1 MSANADAAAASAP
14 GSNLGIAIRRGLTDG
29 AGVVAILYVILF
41 TLYALWDRSA
51 LSVSGVTNLSNNAA
65 PLAIAA
71 AGESLVVISKGFDL
85 SVSGIVS
92 LSNVLMATY
101 PVEGPGGALVSLM
114 ICLGVGGAIGVL
126 NGILVA
132 VLRLQSIAA
141 TLGTMIMGQGLALVI
156 MDAPGGTIADWVSY
170 TLTDILFGIIPISG
184 LIVLAVVALWLVF
197 RRTDTCMGIFAVGA
211 DETAASLSGISV
223 VRARFAAFVGA
234 GLLYELAGFMLSV
247 QTATGNPSAGTPFLM
262 LTFAAVALGG
272 VSLTGGRGSL
282 VGAVIGGRDP
292 HAAPEGAFFGRR
304 VVVLHR
310 HFPGRRH
317 GARHRVRVLDLAPRI
332 DRSAHVSSARPS
344 AALQPPADTRRIGR
358 IRSETISTAAIF
370 ALTIILILASRFVSP
385 ALGSWDQVDTIITL
399 ASFLIVVAFGQ
410 GLVILV
416 GGLDL
421 SIASMITLGGVLA
434 TTWNGSLG
442 SEWVVIPAVLVLCAC
457 IGALNAVGVIWL
469 NIPPFIMT
477 MAMGIIVASA
487 ALGYTSGTPRG
498 ASPDAFLALMKGS
511 VGRLSAVLIFVVIFV
526 LLAWA
531 LQSATAFGRRLYA
544 VGANREAAR
553 IAGVA
558 TWRPIMAAYAISAVC
573 AGFAGMMLVGYAN
586 GATLRMGDSYLLPS
600 IASVVIGG
608 SSILGGRGSFAGTVG
623 GAILLT
629 TLGTVISALGMDQG
643 WRTVIEG
650 AIIVGALLLLRED
663 LIARLR
669 NRSAG

>member
-1 MSANADAAAASAP
+1 MSANLDAAAASAP
-14 GSNLGIAIRRGLTDG
+14 GSTLGIAIRRGLTDG

-41 TLYALWDRSA
+41 ALYALWDPSA
-51 LSVSGVTNLSNNAA
+51 LTVSGVTNLSNNAA
-65 PLAIAA
+65 PLALAA

-101 PVEGPGGALVSLM
+101 PVDGPGGALVSLL

-132 VLRLQSIAA
+132 ILRLQSIAA

-156 MDAPGGTIADWVSY
+156 MDAPGGPIADWVSY
-170 TLTDILFGIIPISG
+170 TLTDVLFGIIPISG

-197 RRTDTCMGIFAVGA
+197 RRTDACIGLFAVGA

-223 VRARFAAFVGA
+223 VRARFTAFVGA
-234 GLLYELAGFMLSV
+234 GLLYGLAGFMLSV

-282 VGAVIGGRDP
+282 VGAVIG
-292 HAAPEGAFFGRR
+292 AATLMLLQKVLFSGGVSSFYTGIFQGAVMVLAIVFGSVISR
-304 VVVLHR
+304 
-310 HFPGRRH
+310 
-317 GARHRVRVLDLAPRI
+317 LAGSPRM
-332 DRSAHVSSARPS
+332 SSARPS

-399 ASFLIVVAFGQ
+399 ASFLIVAAFGQ

-469 NIPPFIMT
+469 NIPPFIIT
-477 MAMGIIVASA
+477 MASGIIVASA

-498 ASPDAFLALMKGS
+498 AAPDAFLALMKGS
-511 VGRLSAVLIFVVIFV
+511 VGRLSAVLIFVLIFV
-526 LLAWA
+526 LLACA

-573 AGFAGMMLVGYAN
+573 AAFAGMMLVGYAN
-586 GATLRMGDSYLLPS
+586 GATLRTGDSYLLPS

-669 NRSAG
+669 N

>member
-1 MSANADAAAASAP
+1 
-14 GSNLGIAIRRGLTDG
+14 
-29 AGVVAILYVILF
+29 
-41 TLYALWDRSA
+41 
-51 LSVSGVTNLSNNAA
+51 
-65 PLAIAA
+65 
-71 AGESLVVISKGFDL
+71 
-85 SVSGIVS
+85 
-92 LSNVLMATY
+92 
-101 PVEGPGGALVSLM
+101 
-114 ICLGVGGAIGVL
+114 
-126 NGILVA
+126 
-132 VLRLQSIAA
+132 
-141 TLGTMIMGQGLALVI
+141 
-156 MDAPGGTIADWVSY
+156 
-170 TLTDILFGIIPISG
+170 
-184 LIVLAVVALWLVF
+184 
-197 RRTDTCMGIFAVGA
+197 
-211 DETAASLSGISV
+211 
-223 VRARFAAFVGA
+223 
-234 GLLYELAGFMLSV
+234 
-247 QTATGNPSAGTPFLM
+247 
-262 LTFAAVALGG
+262 
-272 VSLTGGRGSL
+272 
-282 VGAVIGGRDP
+282 
-292 HAAPEGAFFGRR
+292 
-304 VVVLHR
+304 
-310 HFPGRRH
+310 
-317 GARHRVRVLDLAPRI
+317 
-332 DRSAHVSSARPS
+332 VSSARPS
-344 AALQPPADTRRIGR
+344 AALQPPGDTRRIGR

-421 SIASMITLGGVLA
+421 SISSMITLGGVLA

-442 SEWVVIPAVLVLCAC
+442 SEWVVIPAVLILCAG

-477 MAMGIIVASA
+477 MASGIVVASA

-498 ASPDAFLALMKGS
+498 ASPDAFLALMKGA
-511 VGRLSAVLIFVVIFV
+511 VGPVSAVLIFVVIFV
-526 LLAWA
+526 LLACA

-573 AGFAGMMLVGYAN
+573 AGFAMLVGYAN

>member
-1 MSANADAAAASAP
+1 MSANLDAAAASAP
-14 GSNLGIAIRRGLTDG
+14 GSNLAIAIRRGLTDG

-41 TLYALWDRSA
+41 SLYALWDHSA
-51 LSVSGVTNLSNNAA
+51 LTASGVTNLSNNAA

-85 SVSGIVS
+85 SVAGVVS
-92 LSNVLMATY
+92 LSNVLMASY
-101 PVEGPGGALVSLM
+101 PVEGPGGALVSLL
-114 ICLGVGGAIGVL
+114 ICLGVGGAIGAV
-126 NGILVA
+126 NGALVA
-132 VLRLQSIAA
+132 ILRLQSIAA

-156 MDAPGGTIADWVSY
+156 MDAPGGTVADWVSY
-170 TLTDILFGIIPISG
+170 TLTDVIFGVIPISG
-184 LIVLAVVALWLVF
+184 LIVLAVVASWLVF
-197 RRTDTCMGIFAVGA
+197 RRTDTCIGIFAVGA

-234 GLLYELAGFMLSV
+234 GLLYGLCGVHAERADRDRQSHRRNPVPHADVRRRGARRRLADRRQRQPRRRGHWRGD
-247 QTATGNPSAGTPFLM
+247 AD
-262 LTFAAVALGG
+262 ALAE
-272 VSLTGGRGSL
+272 
-282 VGAVIGGRDP
+282 GAVLGWC
-292 HAAPEGAFFGRR
+292 

-310 HFPGRRH
+310 DLSGRRH
-317 GARHRVRVLDLAPRI
+317 GARDRVRLRHLASCLDP
-332 DRSAHVSSARPS
+332 SARVTSARPS
-344 AALQPPADTRRIGR
+344 AALPPAADTRRTGR

-370 ALTIILILASRFVSP
+370 ALAIVLVLASRFVSP
-385 ALGSWDQVDTIITL
+385 ALGSWNQVDTIITL

-442 SEWVVIPAVLVLCAC
+442 SEWVLIPAVLLICAC

-477 MAMGIIVASA
+477 MASGIIVASA

-498 ASPDAFLALMKGS
+498 AAPDVFLALMKGS
-511 VGRLSAVLIFVVIFV
+511 VGRVSAVLIFVVIFA
-526 LLAWA
+526 LLAWG

-553 IAGVA
+553 IAGIA
-558 TWRPIMAAYAISAVC
+558 TWRPSMVAYAISAVC

-586 GATLRMGDSYLLPS
+586 GATLRMGDS
-600 IASVVIGG
+600 
-608 SSILGGRGSFAGTVG
+608 
-623 GAILLT
+623 
-629 TLGTVISALGMDQG
+629 
-643 WRTVIEG
+643 
-650 AIIVGALLLLRED
+650 
-663 LIARLR
+663 
-669 NRSAG
+669 